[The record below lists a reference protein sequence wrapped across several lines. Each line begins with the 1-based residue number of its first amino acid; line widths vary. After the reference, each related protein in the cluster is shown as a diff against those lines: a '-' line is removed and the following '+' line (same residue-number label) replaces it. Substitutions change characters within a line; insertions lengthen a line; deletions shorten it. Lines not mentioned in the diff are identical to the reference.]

1 MDDIKKRI
9 EEYIYN
15 QEYTKAIKELTR
27 CISNHKNDRI
37 LYILRGDIY
46 FKKQQYANALN
57 DFNKVLRL
65 KPDDKI
71 IQSKVE
77 MIKDILKF
85 QALDIYSS
93 TNLNKDP
100 WLED

>member
-1 MDDIKKRI
+1 MDNIKQNI
-9 EEYIYN
+9 EKYINN
-15 QEYTKAIKELTR
+15 QEYTKALTELSNY
-27 CISNHKNDRI
+27 ISNHEDNFD

-46 FKKQQYANALN
+46 YNKQDYAKALN
-57 DFNKVLRL
+57 DFNRGL
-65 KPDDKI
+65 KLNPGNKI
-71 IQSKVE
+71 IESKIE

-100 WLED
+100 WLDD

>member
-1 MDDIKKRI
+1 MDNIKKNI
-9 EEYIYN
+9 ERYIKN
-15 QEYTKAIKELTR
+15 QEYTKALEELTNY
-27 CISNHKNDRI
+27 ILNNKKDVE

-46 FKKQQYANALN
+46 YKKQEYGKALN
-57 DFNKVLRL
+57 DFNLVINLQ
-65 KPDDKI
+65 PDNKI
-71 IQSKVE
+71 IKSRVE

-100 WLED
+100 WLDD

>member
-1 MDDIKKRI
+1 MDNIKKNI
-9 EEYIYN
+9 ERYINN
-15 QEYTKAIKELTR
+15 QEYTKALEELTNY
-27 CISNHKNDRI
+27 ILNNKKDVE

-46 FKKQQYANALN
+46 YKKQEYGKALN
-57 DFNKVLRL
+57 DFNLVINLQ
-65 KPDDKI
+65 PDNKI
-71 IQSKVE
+71 IKSRVE

-100 WLED
+100 WLDD